1 MVRQTATEKSTGPTL
16 LVGVDVLQTLGGVA
30 GTQARVP
37 GGCACGRPPPSLK
50 QPRRHTTKGVP
61 LLQRPRSTLAV

>member
-37 GGCACGRPPPSLK
+37 WGCAKSPQTQSRG
-50 QPRRHTTKGVP
+50 TKSQWFRIYLESMP
-61 LLQRPRSTLAV
+61 ICCTRLEW